1 MTKNQEHSTAGMNF
15 FHQITHTH
23 TKPEQNLIPSVGYY
37 YNDFK
42 RQREKEI
49 KREEEKKR
57 KGRKERKKQ
66 MERDRQMNLQ
76 KIAELKKEK
85 QI

>member
-49 KREEEKKR
+49 KKERGREEE
-57 KGRKERKKQ
+57 GRKERRNYRRK
-66 MERDRQMNLQ
+66 ERKRSRWRETDR
-76 KIAELKKEK
+76 
-85 QI
+85 